1 MNVKRTIVFCLAA
14 IGLMFATG
22 CGGADRRG
30 PHEYVERPRAAQ
42 RDADQMVMERGEAE
56 SVSLAAESFAAPSAP
71 PSPGKTARPS
81 AADLHAFR
89 GEEIGSAGSAQ
100 GERAA
105 KASLPEVEDVP
116 DRGQL
121 LIYSGG
127 LVVAIYEVEE
137 TQDKAI
143 ALVEEMGGYV
153 STRTSNSLIAR
164 VPAPKFRDAMDALA
178 ELGDTLDRSWKAQD
192 VSEEVRDLDIRL
204 RNLLG
209 LRDRLVILLEKVE
222 TIEEALKIE
231 AELERITLEIERIR
245 GQLKS
250 FEDRIAYSTIEVS
263 FRAKGG
269 EDVPKE
275 DFLLPFKWLNTLGLK
290 SLLRSPRMYR

>member
-1 MNVKRTIVFCLAA
+1 
-14 IGLMFATG
+14 
-22 CGGADRRG
+22 
-30 PHEYVERPRAAQ
+30 
-42 RDADQMVMERGEAE
+42 MVMERGESE
-56 SVSLAAESFAAPSAP
+56 SAP
-71 PSPGKTARPS
+71 PSDAPAAAPMSAASATAKHARPS

-89 GEEIGSAGSAQ
+89 GQEIGSAGSAQ

-127 LVVAIYEVEE
+127 LVVAIYQVEE
-137 TQDKAI
+137 TQEKAI

-178 ELGDTLDRSWKAQD
+178 ELGDTLDRRWKAQD

-209 LRDRLVILLEKVE
+209 LRDRLVVLLEKVE